1 MQLLTN
7 VLVDIST
14 NGWGNFKC
22 RRQCVANWCRQ
33 ASCVDA
39 TVDVDLQRIAGSEHD
54 GPLTFKNLVL
64 NRTVAGHALQLP
76 GARLPVADAAARK
89 ISGPYDVGASLC

>member
-64 NRTVAGHALQLP
+64 NRTVAGHARFSFQALDSQWLTR
-76 GARLPVADAAARK
+76 RLER
-89 ISGPYDVGASLC
+89 

>member
-22 RRQCVANWCRQ
+22 RRQSVANWCRQ
-33 ASCVDA
+33 ASYVDA

-64 NRTVAGHALQLP
+64 NRTVAGHARFSFQALDSQWLTR
-76 GARLPVADAAARK
+76 RLER
-89 ISGPYDVGASLC
+89 